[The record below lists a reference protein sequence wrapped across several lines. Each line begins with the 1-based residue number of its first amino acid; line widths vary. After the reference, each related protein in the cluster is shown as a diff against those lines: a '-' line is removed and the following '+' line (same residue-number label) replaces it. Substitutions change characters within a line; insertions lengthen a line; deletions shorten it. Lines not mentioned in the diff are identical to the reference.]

1 MERQRFYRLDGHA
14 VLPVVGDNFAQ
25 YVIAMVDRGFE
36 VGRRVGRTEIN
47 EDLVVST
54 MFFGLD
60 HAQEGPPLVFE
71 TALLF
76 GDGDVRTVLRYST
89 WEQASAGHDLT
100 VAVCKATL
108 SKAGVLHDEDVPPR
122 P

>member
-14 VLPVVGDNFAQ
+14 VLPVVGDSFVQHVA
-25 YVIAMVDRGFE
+25 AMIELGFE
-36 VGRRVGRTEIN
+36 GMCVGRTEIN
-47 EDLVVST
+47 EDLFVST
-54 MFFGLD
+54 MFLGLD

-76 GDGDVRTVLRYST
+76 GDGDMRTVLRYST